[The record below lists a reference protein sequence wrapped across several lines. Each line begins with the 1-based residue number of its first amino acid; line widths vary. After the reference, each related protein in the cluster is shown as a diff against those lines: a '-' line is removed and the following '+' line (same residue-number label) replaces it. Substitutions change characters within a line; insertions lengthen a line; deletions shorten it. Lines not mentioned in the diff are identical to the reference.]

1 MSELNLTWRK
11 YGLADN
17 PYFHSPLT
25 IEGGY
30 IPITSFVGRDKEKA
44 EIKNIIA
51 LGSDVRCLI
60 LGDAGVGK
68 TSLVNFVRDYA
79 SKEGFFTPI
88 KEIELNR
95 LMSGNEFIILTISS
109 LYEEIKRREI
119 DLGDEWKN
127 KLEALY
133 ELTQYGEL
141 SHDIANITQ
150 LNRYKLM
157 DLFRNLVDILV
168 HPRYKAVLLHF
179 DNLDNIDDHLGLA
192 DLIGDIRDF
201 LLTKNVIFIFVGD
214 RALQQIVNFKVRVGQ
229 LFLTTPVEVP
239 PLSLSDI
246 NKVLKERIE
255 KLSVPLLQVTTPH
268 TEEAIEILFKL
279 HQGNLREIL
288 NSLTSCVTSLPASNT
303 PIPITEDILKEVLFN
318 KANELYVSK
327 LTPVEKDI
335 LIKMIDVPYITPTE
349 LAKKTG
355 KSVQNISSKYIPY
368 FINLGAVKLKN
379 IDGRNKYYEITP
391 QIKWWRLQRTIW
403 EKQESR
409 RKTEIKVNSIVKK
422 LTDFY

>member
-11 YGLADN
+11 YGLEDN
-17 PYFHSPLT
+17 PYFHAPLT
-25 IEGGY
+25 IEGGS

-44 EIKNIIA
+44 KIKKIIA
-51 LGSDVRCLI
+51 LGSDVRCLV
-60 LGDAGVGK
+60 LGDPGVGK
-68 TSLVNFVRDYA
+68 TSLVNFVRDQA

-109 LYEEIKRREI
+109 IYEEIKRRGM
-119 DLGDEWKN
+119 DLGTDWKN

-157 DLFRNLVDILV
+157 DLFKNLVNTIV
-168 HPRYKAVLLHF
+168 HPRFKAIILHF
-179 DNLDNIDDHLGLA
+179 DNLDNIDDTIGLA

-214 RALQQIVNFKVRVGQ
+214 KALQQIVNFKIRVGQ
-229 LFLTTPVEVP
+229 IFLTTPIEVP
-239 PLSLSDI
+239 PLLLTDI
-246 NKVLKERIE
+246 NKVMKERIE
-255 KLSVPLLQVTTPH
+255 KLSIPTLSIVSPH
-268 TEEAIEILFKL
+268 TEEAVEVLFRL

-288 NSLTSCVTSLPASNT
+288 NSLTSCVRSLPASNT
-303 PIPITEDILKEVLFN
+303 PIIITEDILKDVLFN
-318 KANELYVSK
+318 KVNELYVSK

-335 LIKMIDVPYITPTE
+335 LLKMISAPYITPTE
-349 LAKKTG
+349 LAKETG
-355 KSVQNISSKYIPY
+355 KSIQNISSKYIPY
-368 FINLGAVKLKN
+368 FINLGAVRLKN
-379 IDGRNKYYEITP
+379 VDGRNKFYEITP
-391 QIKWWRLQRTIW
+391 QIKWWKLQRTVR
-403 EKQESR
+403 EKQESQ
-409 RKTEIKVNSIVKK
+409 RKTEIKIGSIVRK

>member
-1 MSELNLTWRK
+1 MSLNLTWRK
-11 YGLADN
+11 YGLTDN

-25 IEGGY
+25 IEGGS
-30 IPITSFVGRDKEKA
+30 IPITSFVGRNKEKA
-44 EIKNIIA
+44 EIKKIVA

-60 LGDAGVGK
+60 LGDPGVGK
-68 TSLVNFVRDYA
+68 TSLVNFVRHQA
-79 SKEGFFTPI
+79 SEEGFFTPI

-119 DLGDEWKN
+119 DLGEEWKN

-141 SHDIANITQ
+141 SHDISNITQ

-157 DLFRNLVDILV
+157 DLFKNLVSTIV
-168 HPRYKAVLLHF
+168 HPRYKAIILHF
-179 DNLDNIDDHLGLA
+179 DNLDNIDDNLGLA

-229 LFLTTPVEVP
+229 LFLTTPVEV
-239 PLSLSDI
+239 LSLSLNDI
-246 NKVLKERIE
+246 NKILKERIA
-255 KLSVPLLQVTTPH
+255 KLSAHSLQTVSPH

-303 PIPITEDILKEVLFN
+303 PIQITGDILKDVLFS
-318 KANELYVSK
+318 KVNELYVSK
-327 LTPVEKDI
+327 LTPVEKEI
-335 LIKMIDVPYITPTE
+335 LIKMINVPYITPTE
-349 LAKKTG
+349 LAKETG
-355 KSVQNISSKYIPY
+355 KTIQNISSKYIPN
-368 FINLGAVKLKN
+368 FINLGAVRLKN

-391 QIKWWRLQRTIW
+391 QIKWWKLQRTSR
-403 EKQESR
+403 EKQESQ
-409 RKTEIKVNSIVKK
+409 RKTEIKVDELVKK

>member
-11 YGLADN
+11 YGLVDN

-25 IEGGY
+25 IEGGAV
-30 IPITSFVGRDKEKA
+30 PITSFVGRNKEKA
-44 EIKNIIA
+44 EIKKIIA
-51 LGSDVRCLI
+51 LGSDVRCLV
-60 LGDAGVGK
+60 LGDPGVGK
-68 TSLVNFVRDYA
+68 TSLVNFVRNQA
-79 SKEGFFTPI
+79 SEEGFFTPI

-119 DLGDEWKN
+119 DLGKEWKN

-157 DLFRNLVDILV
+157 DLFKNLVDTIV
-168 HPRYKAVLLHF
+168 HPRHKAIILHF
-179 DNLDNIDDHLGLA
+179 DNLDNIDDPLGLA

-214 RALQQIVNFKVRVGQ
+214 KSLQQIVNFKVRVGQ

-239 PLSLSDI
+239 SLSLIDI
-246 NKVLKERIE
+246 NKVLNERIE
-255 KLSVPLLQVTTPH
+255 KLSIPELKTTSPH
-268 TEEAIEILFKL
+268 TEEAIEILFRL
-279 HQGNLREIL
+279 HQGNIREIL
-288 NSLTSCVTSLPASNT
+288 NSLTSCITSLPASNT
-303 PIPITEDILKEVLFN
+303 PIQMTGDILKDVLFS

-327 LTPVEKDI
+327 LTPVEREI
-335 LIKMIDVPYITPTE
+335 LIKMIDVPYITPTD
-349 LAKKTG
+349 LAKETG

-368 FINLGAVKLKN
+368 FINLGAVRLKN

-391 QIKWWRLQRTIW
+391 QIKWWKLQRTAK
-403 EKQESR
+403 EKQESQ
-409 RKTEIKVNSIVKK
+409 RKTEIKVDSIVKK

>member
-25 IEGGY
+25 IEGGSV
-30 IPITSFVGRDKEKA
+30 PITSFVGRNKEKA
-44 EIKNIIA
+44 EIKKIIA
-51 LGSDVRCLI
+51 LGSDVRCLV
-60 LGDAGVGK
+60 LGDPGVGK
-68 TSLVNFVRDYA
+68 TSLVNFVRNQA
-79 SKEGFFTPI
+79 SEERFFTPI

-109 LYEEIKRREI
+109 LYEEIKRRKI
-119 DLGDEWKN
+119 DLGEGWKN

-157 DLFRNLVDILV
+157 DLFKNLVDTIV
-168 HPRYKAVLLHF
+168 HPRYKAIILHF

-214 RALQQIVNFKVRVGQ
+214 KSLQQIVNFKVRVGQ

-239 PLSLSDI
+239 SLSLDHI
-246 NKVLKERIE
+246 NEVLNERIE
-255 KLSVPLLQVTTPH
+255 KLSIPELKTISPH
-268 TEEAIEILFKL
+268 TEEAIEILFRL
-279 HQGNLREIL
+279 HQGNIREIL
-288 NSLTSCVTSLPASNT
+288 NSLTSCITSLPASNT
-303 PIPITEDILKEVLFN
+303 PIQMTGDILKDVLFS

-327 LTPVEKDI
+327 LTPVEREI
-335 LIKMIDVPYITPTE
+335 LIKMIDVPYITPTD
-349 LAKKTG
+349 LAKETG

-368 FINLGAVKLKN
+368 FINLGAVRLKN

-391 QIKWWRLQRTIW
+391 QIKWWKLQRTAK
-403 EKQESR
+403 EKQESQ
-409 RKTEIKVNSIVKK
+409 RKTEIKVDSIVKK